1 MKLNRTPIAAALCCM
16 ALASAPLAFA
26 AGDTTRSST
35 TNMDRSTSSMGAG
48 HYGSASSM
56 DSQTVRQVQ
65 QALADKG
72 HNPGPIDGMMGP
84 RTRAA
89 LQSYQRQ
96 NNLSGAKGLD
106 QQTLDS
112 LGVQAA
118 ASASSGAHGG
128 LDRHERVFDA
138 RGFGKRRQRQLRG
151 WRRRQRRRFG
161 RCHERQ
167 RQHGRLEGAGSDQ
180 QQQRRPG
187 HGERRRIQQPLP
199 DAGVPRRW
207 HGGRH
212 QPLRTRSSSG
222 PSAALRRCALRIS
235 AQRFGAALFA
245 SAQRFG
251 APVFT

>member
-1 MKLNRTPIAAALCCM
+1 M

-118 ASASSGAHGG
+118 ASASSGRMAGSTG
-128 LDRHERVFDA
+128 TSGSSTRAGSASGDSA
-138 RGFGKRRQRQLRG
+138 SSAG
-151 WRRRQRRRFG
+151 
-161 RCHERQ
+161 
-167 RQHGRLEGAGSDQ
+167 GAGAS
-180 QQQRRPG
+180 
-187 HGERRRIQQPLP
+187 
-199 DAGVPRRW
+199 AGGSGGAMSGNANTAGSKVPA
-207 HGGRH
+207 
-212 QPLRTRSSSG
+212 PTSSS
-222 PSAALRRCALRIS
+222 SADQGTASDGAS
-235 AQRFGAALFA
+235 NSRFPTPESRGGGTAGGT
-245 SAQRFG
+245 SR
-251 APVFT
+251 